1 MKSRLLLRELFRDW
15 YQGKLDMEDSVSFGM
30 IVEANRRFLLDN
42 HPLTLILLD
51 EWASGYTLY
60 EMSEKHSLH
69 VGVTKNILKFAFEL
83 LGRKLEVSDGQVLYK
98 VPPQL
103 HPVARSVFNAY
114 YETFTELPER
124 DLEVI

>member
-15 YQGKLDMEDSVSFGM
+15 YQGRLPVEDRVSLAM
-30 IVEANRRFLLDN
+30 IVEANQHFLLDN
-42 HPLTLILLD
+42 HPATLGILHM
-51 EWASGYTLY
+51 WASGYTLY
-60 EMSEKHSLH
+60 EIAESQSLH

-83 LGRKLEVSDGQVLYK
+83 IGRKLEISDGEVLNK

-103 HPVARSVFNAY
+103 HPVARSVFSAY
-114 YETFTELPER
+114 YETFTELPEK